1 MVASTQTVTVRK
13 AAELIEVAAMAGLVC
28 QMNASPGVGKSSIAK
43 KFAKKHNL
51 KMIDLRLSTCAPEDL
66 NGLPHFDEQGRAVF
80 KPFRLFPL
88 AEDYPGDTPLPI
100 NPDTQKPYSGW
111 LLFLDE
117 FKSAPKSVIAAAY
130 KLVLDRQVGLHDL
143 HSRVVI
149 MTASNLATDRAI
161 VNDPGTAMQ
170 SRLLHLV
177 MEVNAEEW
185 LEDVAIAQ
193 QYDRRI
199 ISFISQYNSK
209 LMDFD
214 PKHQDLTFCCPR
226 TWEFVN
232 KVLKTYK
239 GSLDNIVELLAG
251 TITSLIAIEFVEYC
265 RIFDKVI
272 SINEILTDPENVRIP
287 DDLSLRWATLSV
299 MGEHVSTKN
308 FKKLY
313 TYADRFDMP
322 MRIMFYRQSIVRCPE
337 IADTSDWGHAM
348 DVMAQYLNSK

>member
-1 MVASTQTVTVRK
+1 MVAHTQTVSVRK
-13 AAELIEVAAMAGLVC
+13 AAELIEVAAMAGLVS

-43 KFAKKHNL
+43 RFANKHNL
-51 KMIDLRLSTCAPEDL
+51 MMIDLRLSTCAPEDL
-66 NGLPHFDEQGRAVF
+66 NGLPHFDENGRAVF
-80 KPFRLFPL
+80 KPFKLFPL
-88 AEDYPGDTPLPI
+88 AEDYPEGTPLPI
-100 NPDTQKPYSGW
+100 NPKTKRPYSGW

-143 HSRVVI
+143 HPNVVI

-185 LEDVAIAQ
+185 LEDVAYAEK
-193 QYDRRI
+193 YDKRI
-199 ISFISQYNSK
+199 IAFINQYPSK

-239 GSLDNIVELLAG
+239 GSLDNIMPLLAG
-251 TITSLIAIEFVEYC
+251 TITSLIATEFVEYC

-272 SINEILTDPENVRIP
+272 TIAEILADPENARIP

-299 MGEHVSTKN
+299 MAENVSTKT
-308 FKKLY
+308 FKSLY

-322 MRIMFYRQSIVRCPE
+322 LRIMFYRQSIIRCPE
-337 IADTSDWGHAM
+337 IADTNDWGHAM